1 LYWATAC
8 TGVVCHT
15 INIRLF
21 PEQIAYIVEH
31 ARDRVVFVDPDLVD
45 VLGAFR
51 DQLAGIE
58 RIVVMGGDAG
68 GLDALAYEELIDGV
82 ERWGTWPL
90 LDERSPMMY
99 CYTSGTTGNPK
110 GVAYTQRS
118 TYLHTISH
126 LALNPIS
133 AGDNVMPVVP
143 MFHAAAWGF
152 PFEATTQG
160 SKITYPGP
168 DLSPRALAGLIEQER
183 VTFTAGVPTVFLG
196 LKHHLEDHP
205 GVDVS
210 SLRQILCGGS
220 AVPRSLIE
228 WFHDERNIDVVQAW
242 GMTETNP
249 VASVAVLNPR
259 QRASGRNEQL
269 DLLET
274 AGVRAPGLEM
284 RIVDDEGLDLPHDG
298 EAAGELLIRGPWIAA
313 EYLRDPR
320 SAETVVDGWLRT
332 GDVCKIT
339 PEGFVR
345 IADRAKDV
353 IKSGGEWISSIDV
366 ENAIMAH
373 PAIAEATV
381 VGLTHPHWQERPVA
395 FVVLKPGAAVTEDEL
410 KRFLEPMMAKWWLPD
425 RMIVIDEIPK
435 TGTGKFAKKVVRAEY
450 STLLGSN
457 AD

>member
-1 LYWATAC
+1 
-8 TGVVCHT
+8 
-15 INIRLF
+15 
-21 PEQIAYIVEH
+21 
-31 ARDRVVFVDPDLVD
+31 
-45 VLGAFR
+45 
-51 DQLAGIE
+51 
-58 RIVVMGGDAG
+58 
-68 GLDALAYEELIDGV
+68 
-82 ERWGTWPL
+82 
-90 LDERSPMMY
+90 
-99 CYTSGTTGNPK
+99 
-110 GVAYTQRS
+110 
-118 TYLHTISH
+118 
-126 LALNPIS
+126 
-133 AGDNVMPVVP
+133 
-143 MFHAAAWGF
+143 
-152 PFEATTQG
+152 
-160 SKITYPGP
+160 
-168 DLSPRALAGLIEQER
+168 LAGLIEQER

-298 EAAGELLIRGPWIAA
+298 EAACELLIRGPWIAA

-435 TGTGKFAKKVVRAEY
+435 TGTGKFDKKVVRAEY

>member
-1 LYWATAC
+1 
-8 TGVVCHT
+8 
-15 INIRLF
+15 
-21 PEQIAYIVEH
+21 
-31 ARDRVVFVDPDLVD
+31 
-45 VLGAFR
+45 
-51 DQLAGIE
+51 
-58 RIVVMGGDAG
+58 
-68 GLDALAYEELIDGV
+68 
-82 ERWGTWPL
+82 
-90 LDERSPMMY
+90 
-99 CYTSGTTGNPK
+99 
-110 GVAYTQRS
+110 
-118 TYLHTISH
+118 
-126 LALNPIS
+126 
-133 AGDNVMPVVP
+133 
-143 MFHAAAWGF
+143 
-152 PFEATTQG
+152 
-160 SKITYPGP
+160 
-168 DLSPRALAGLIEQER
+168 
-183 VTFTAGVPTVFLG
+183 
-196 LKHHLEDHP
+196 
-205 GVDVS
+205 
-210 SLRQILCGGS
+210 
-220 AVPRSLIE
+220 LIE

-395 FVVLKPGAAVTEDEL
+395 FVVLKPCAAVTEDEL

-435 TGTGKFAKKVVRAEY
+435 TGTGKFDKKVVRAEY